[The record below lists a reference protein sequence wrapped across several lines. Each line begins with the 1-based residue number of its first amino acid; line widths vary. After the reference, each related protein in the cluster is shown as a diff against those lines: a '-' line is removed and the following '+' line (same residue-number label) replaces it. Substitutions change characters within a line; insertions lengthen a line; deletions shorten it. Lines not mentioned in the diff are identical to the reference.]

1 MTILMKKIHKA
12 FTLIELIFI
21 IVIIGVLSSFA
32 LPKFRG
38 MSSSARISAEIAT
51 MSSVLTAL
59 EEVNGEWSIN
69 EGTFTWGTSNT
80 QTDANLSASGY
91 PNNLDSV
98 TQPQPLGEIIRINS
112 RDYTNQFT
120 SPNRFSIYTGP
131 ASSPTDGVSSANEG
145 ENRPDQNDYW
155 IYAFNTPTAGCRVNT
170 GTPNARA
177 KVIFPGD
184 FVLIDVG
191 GVNPTVYN
199 TITCN

>member
-1 MTILMKKIHKA
+1 MKKTHKA

-32 LPKFRG
+32 IPRFRG
-38 MSSSARISAEIAT
+38 MSANAKISAEIAT

-69 EGTFTWGTSNT
+69 EGTFNWGIGTNSSSNPT
-80 QTDANLSASGY
+80 IFNMNTGY
-91 PNNLDSV
+91 PRTLNSPITNQ
-98 TQPQPLGEIIRINS
+98 TFGRIIRINS
-112 RDYTNQFT
+112 SEYTTQYSDNNITIF
-120 SPNRFSIYTGP
+120 TGP
-131 ASSPTDGVSSANEG
+131 ASSPTDGVSSANER

-155 IYAFNTPTAGCRVNT
+155 IYAFNTPVAGCRVNT
-170 GTPNARA
+170 GTPTART

-191 GVNPTVYN
+191 GTATTDYS